1 MRGAKASKRCITSAF
16 VSRRCLAP
24 KCKAASAACCET
36 LGLKGKG
43 MSRLVYRAML
53 RLTAP
58 DEYRRLYGRD
68 NKTTIRKDDHHGTDI
83 RTSAEN

>member
-1 MRGAKASKRCITSAF
+1 
-16 VSRRCLAP
+16 
-24 KCKAASAACCET
+24 
-36 LGLKGKG
+36 

-68 NKTTIRKDDHHGTDI
+68 DTHFEIEVVGMFRAERK
-83 RTSAEN
+83 

>member
-1 MRGAKASKRCITSAF
+1 
-16 VSRRCLAP
+16 
-24 KCKAASAACCET
+24 
-36 LGLKGKG
+36 

-68 NKTTIRKDDHHGTDI
+68 DKTTIRKDDHHAPISVPRQRIKLID
-83 RTSAEN
+83 RVSAINWNKLEDDKDLEVMGQVDPAIFGCRRSARLQ

>member
-1 MRGAKASKRCITSAF
+1 
-16 VSRRCLAP
+16 
-24 KCKAASAACCET
+24 
-36 LGLKGKG
+36 

-68 NKTTIRKDDHHGTDI
+68 DTTTIRKDDHHGADI
-83 RTSAEN
+83 RTSTED

>member
-1 MRGAKASKRCITSAF
+1 
-16 VSRRCLAP
+16 
-24 KCKAASAACCET
+24 
-36 LGLKGKG
+36 

-68 NKTTIRKDDHHGTDI
+68 DKMTIRKDDHHGADI
-83 RTSAEN
+83 RTSTED

>member
-1 MRGAKASKRCITSAF
+1 
-16 VSRRCLAP
+16 
-24 KCKAASAACCET
+24 
-36 LGLKGKG
+36 

-53 RLTAP
+53 RLMAP

>member
-1 MRGAKASKRCITSAF
+1 
-16 VSRRCLAP
+16 
-24 KCKAASAACCET
+24 
-36 LGLKGKG
+36 

-68 NKTTIRKDDHHGTDI
+68 DKTTIRKDDHHADI
-83 RTSAEN
+83 RTSTED

>member
-1 MRGAKASKRCITSAF
+1 
-16 VSRRCLAP
+16 
-24 KCKAASAACCET
+24 
-36 LGLKGKG
+36 

-68 NKTTIRKDDHHGTDI
+68 DKTTIRKDHHGTDI
-83 RTSAEN
+83 RTSAEA